1 MFLKLTKCPHCKKT
15 LKAELN
21 EPSDSPLG
29 VPAVLFCL
37 YCGKPISN
45 GKREWADMGVLKKT
59 VYILRSLLTVFY
71 VGFLVSFFT
80 VIAISSSSTLTEFFP
95 DSIVPVAMVIFL
107 AAGCWVAYYIRRE
120 IMESIARTKKNS

>member
-29 VPAVLFCL
+29 VPAVIFCL

-45 GKREWADMGVLKKT
+45 GKREWADMGVFKKT
-59 VYILRSLLTVFY
+59 AYILRSVLTVFF
-71 VGFLVSFFT
+71 VGFLVTFFT
-80 VIAISSSSTLTEFFP
+80 VVAIGLSSTLKEFFS
-95 DSIVPVAMVIFL
+95 DSIVPVAMVIFP
-107 AAGCWVAYYIRRE
+107 AVGCWVAYYIRLE
-120 IMESIARTKKNS
+120 IMESIARTKKNF